1 MLTKRATRN
10 LVAFVFYRVITFK
23 VIIYL
28 SKEHIMT
35 NFEKLASK
43 DIKAPMTAILM
54 WQNARV
60 QNKVKYEVMGSESF
74 RVVSKES
81 PIKELK

>member
-1 MLTKRATRN
+1 METIKLTDFRSRGK
-10 LVAFVFYRVITFK
+10 
-23 VIIYL
+23 
-28 SKEHIMT
+28 SSEP
-35 NFEKLASK
+35 E

-54 WQNARV
+54 WQNARA
-60 QNKVKYEVMGSESF
+60 QNKVKYEVMSSESF

>member
-1 MLTKRATRN
+1 METTEFTDFRSRGK
-10 LVAFVFYRVITFK
+10 
-23 VIIYL
+23 
-28 SKEHIMT
+28 SSEP
-35 NFEKLASK
+35 K
-43 DIKAPMTAILM
+43 DIKAPMSTILM
-54 WQNARV
+54 WQNARA

>member
-1 MLTKRATRN
+1 METTEFTDFRLRGK
-10 LVAFVFYRVITFK
+10 
-23 VIIYL
+23 
-28 SKEHIMT
+28 SSEP
-35 NFEKLASK
+35 K
-43 DIKAPMTAILM
+43 DIKAPMSTILI

-60 QNKVKYEVMGSESF
+60 QNKVKYEVIGSESF

>member
-1 MLTKRATRN
+1 MGTTEFTDFRSRGK
-10 LVAFVFYRVITFK
+10 
-23 VIIYL
+23 
-28 SKEHIMT
+28 SSEP
-35 NFEKLASK
+35 K
-43 DIKAPMTAILM
+43 DIKAPMSAILM

-60 QNKVKYEVMGSESF
+60 QNKVKYEVIGSESF

>member
-1 MLTKRATRN
+1 METTEFTDFRSRGK
-10 LVAFVFYRVITFK
+10 
-23 VIIYL
+23 
-28 SKEHIMT
+28 SSEP
-35 NFEKLASK
+35 K
-43 DIKAPMTAILM
+43 DIKAPMSAILM

>member
-1 MLTKRATRN
+1 METTEFTDFRSRGK
-10 LVAFVFYRVITFK
+10 
-23 VIIYL
+23 
-28 SKEHIMT
+28 SSEP
-35 NFEKLASK
+35 K

-54 WQNARV
+54 WQNARG

>member
-1 MLTKRATRN
+1 MGTTEFTDFRSRGK
-10 LVAFVFYRVITFK
+10 
-23 VIIYL
+23 
-28 SKEHIMT
+28 SSEP
-35 NFEKLASK
+35 K
-43 DIKAPMTAILM
+43 DIKAPMSAILM

>member
-1 MLTKRATRN
+1 METTEFTDFRSR
-10 LVAFVFYRVITFK
+10 
-23 VIIYL
+23 
-28 SKEHIMT
+28 
-35 NFEKLASK
+35 EKSSEPK
-43 DIKAPMTAILM
+43 DIKAPMSAILM

>member
-1 MLTKRATRN
+1 METIKLTDFRSRGK
-10 LVAFVFYRVITFK
+10 
-23 VIIYL
+23 
-28 SKEHIMT
+28 SSEP
-35 NFEKLASK
+35 K
-43 DIKAPMTAILM
+43 DTKAPMTAILM
-54 WQNARV
+54 WQNARA